1 MIIKK
6 EETYHILK
14 DEKNDFSDFASYL
27 NKKIPQKF
35 STINIV
41 VDLLKYDSISPE
53 ELLQFLPVSNMHRAN
68 KKSFVLVTNS
78 VSLDAIPD
86 ELVVVPTILEAGDII
101 EMEEIERELGF

>member
-1 MIIKK
+1 MIVNK

-14 DEKNDFSDFASYL
+14 DEKNDVSDFASYL

-35 STINIV
+35 STVNII
-41 VDLLKYDSISPE
+41 VDLQKYDSISPE
-53 ELLQFLPVSNMHRAN
+53 ELLLFLPVSNMHRAN

-78 VSLDAIPD
+78 VSLDDIPD